1 MNNILKKTVSL
12 ALASIISVS
21 SLTATTKNFNINQ
34 FDAQAQTLDEII
46 DNLFEGEY
54 NAYTGYRQAYLGF
67 VDEICGGL
75 GHIISA
81 TVIDESDWGYKNYC
95 TQVNRGDKNIP
106 LYDAD
111 CTMICIQNLLNYY
124 RKSKAGIG
132 YSETT
137 RGKMYNKL
145 IEIAKNNYGYTEDGG
160 LPLSNHK
167 SMCKAAFEHY
177 RMKNVN
183 VNTFSNLDGGFIP
196 LFAMLRDEPY
206 ILSSSNGQ
214 HSVLVYEWRK
224 YKIVYEDAMGVRKT
238 STVGFVKA
246 YDPSGFSMVLP
257 AHNIHKSVSDFEQV
271 MYIKSC
277 EPRT

>member
-34 FDAQAQTLDEII
+34 FEAQAQTLDEII

-54 NAYTGYRQAYLGF
+54 NAYTGYRQAYLGYIR
-67 VDEICGGL
+67 DMCGTSTRV
-75 GHIISA
+75 ISA

-95 TQVNRGDKNIP
+95 TQVNRGDMNIP

-124 RKSKAGIG
+124 RKSKADIG

-145 IEIAKNNYGYTEDGG
+145 IEIAKNNYGYTKDGG
-160 LPLSNHK
+160 LPLSKHK

-183 VNTFSNLDGGFIP
+183 VNTFSSLDGFFTQSA
-196 LFAMLRDEPY
+196 LLRDEPY
-206 ILSSSNGQ
+206 ILSSSNGY

-224 YKIVYEDAMGVRKT
+224 YKVVYEDSMGIRRT
-238 STVGFVKA
+238 SNIGFLKA
-246 YDPSGFSMVLP
+246 YDPSGYSIVVP
-257 AHNIHKSVSDFEQV
+257 ALNIHKSIGDLEQV